1 MPDAGGQGQPGD
13 EPGTE
18 RPSAEP
24 SAERPSGA
32 SDSQRPS
39 GAPDVRALEQEI
51 VRLNKVVRALM
62 DRAEASTSVP
72 GSDYSLFQTTVM
84 LQRQVRLRTEEVQAA
99 LRDSETSG
107 GARTSA
113 SADMHNLRRTAAL
126 QIQLLELVVQ
136 QKDIG
141 ELIDRVA
148 ELLDMPIVLFDTRG
162 HALCRS
168 PSAAGPPDVAPRLWK
183 TYAAWQSSPDPLG
196 RVESAGERVYYRDI
210 LVLDRVE
217 RVLAAVA
224 SHGQPTE
231 FAAASLSFLQQ
242 LATLDVLRRRDELA
256 LRRRARQ
263 ALLRDVLAG
272 EGVPDEVALRLR
284 EHGFDQE
291 RVWRVIVV
299 EPLPSNVPAR
309 RQAAGGAPAGRRS
322 SAAVAER
329 FADDLLRAVEAVV
342 DQRRIASLSASVGS
356 ISVVLSAFPD
366 AQAETALALLD
377 DLRDEAGR
385 VIAPREVVV
394 GCSAPL
400 TGVASAPRGLK
411 QAQTACLAARRE
423 PSTGGRVLFEELSG
437 QFRLLDGLDDEALA
451 DIVRRTF
458 APLTDYDALHH
469 TSLYETLHA
478 LFEHH
483 LAVQETA
490 DVLYIHRNT
499 LQKRL
504 AHVEQLLGV
513 DLDEVD
519 DVVDIQL
526 GLHAADLLSTPFT

>member
-1 MPDAGGQGQPGD
+1 MPV
-13 EPGTE
+13 
-18 RPSAEP
+18 
-24 SAERPSGA
+24 AERHGA
-32 SDSQRPS
+32 ARR
-39 GAPDVRALEQEI
+39 RA
-51 VRLNKVVRALM
+51 
-62 DRAEASTSVP
+62 ASVE
-72 GSDYSLFQTTVM
+72 D
-84 LQRQVRLRTEEVQAA
+84 LRG
-99 LRDSETSG
+99 L
-107 GARTSA
+107 
-113 SADMHNLRRTAAL
+113 
-126 QIQLLELVVQ
+126 
-136 QKDIG
+136 
-141 ELIDRVA
+141 A
-148 ELLDMPIVLFDTRG
+148 EL
-162 HALCRS
+162 
-168 PSAAGPPDVAPRLWK
+168 
-183 TYAAWQSSPDPLG
+183 PDPLG
-196 RVESAGERVYYRDI
+196 RVESAGERIYYRDI
-210 LVLDRVE
+210 VVLDRVE

-272 EGVPDEVALRLR
+272 EGVADEVALRLR
-284 EHGFDQE
+284 EQGLEQE
-291 RVWRVIVV
+291 KVWRVIVV
-299 EPLPSNVPAR
+299 EPTPSPVPVR
-309 RQAAGGAPAGRRS
+309 RQAAGGAPARRHTAGGALPGRPS
-322 SAAVAER
+322 SAAVEER

-342 DQRRIASLSASVGS
+342 DRRRIASLSVSVGAL
-356 ISVVLSAFPD
+356 SVVLSAFSD
-366 AQAETALALLD
+366 ANAETARSLLD
-377 DLRDEAGR
+377 DLRDEAAEA
-385 VIAPREVVV
+385 VAPRQIVV

-400 TGVASAPRGLK
+400 TGVASAPRALK

-423 PSTGGRVLFEELSG
+423 PATGGRILFEELSG
-437 QFRLLDGLDDEALA
+437 QFRLLDGLDEEALA

-458 APLTDYDALHH
+458 APLIDYDAQHH
-469 TSLYETLHA
+469 TSLYETLHT

-526 GLHAADLLSTPFT
+526 GLHAADLLRTPLT